1 MARLEIRKS
10 MLQTRDRVSAPS
22 RVNDMRPYLDR
33 FVAGMLHKLE
43 KNAHKRPPSPE
54 DVFTFVMGMQ
64 KEVLEAFE
72 QYVKNPDDENL
83 FYELCDVAN
92 FAFLMAMVHM
102 VRKEA
107 KGKADAKRV

>member
-1 MARLEIRKS
+1 MARAPAKTVHV
-10 MLQTRDRVSAPS
+10 MRDEAKAPS
-22 RVNDMRPYLDR
+22 RINDMRPYLDR

-43 KNAHKRPPSPE
+43 KNAHKKPPSAD
-54 DVFTFVMGMQ
+54 DVFAFVMGMQ

-72 QYVKNPDDENL
+72 QYVQDPDDDNL

-107 KGKADAKRV
+107 KGKANAKRV